1 MVLGHS
7 VQGRGITATEV
18 GDFDSPRKTLVVGCV
33 HGNECAGIAVAGRL
47 ARAAA
52 PAESDI
58 WVVPDLNPD
67 GRAAGTRGNARGVD
81 LNRNF
86 PWRWRRRGGLYDSG
100 RRPFSEPE
108 TRLAYRLIARVR
120 PSVTIWFHQ
129 HLDVVDDSTGSRAI
143 ERRFA
148 RKAGLRLA
156 SLTREPGSAVTWQSH
171 CFPRAT
177 AFVVELPAGTLAP
190 ATTTRLVRAV
200 DGVAARAPAAPSGA
214 RACKAGR

>member
-1 MVLGHS
+1 VVLGHS

-18 GDFDSPRKTLVVGCV
+18 GDFDSLRKTLVVGCI

-47 ARAAA
+47 ARAAT

-58 WVVPDLNPD
+58 WIVP
-67 GRAAGTRGNARGVD
+67 
-81 LNRNF
+81 
-86 PWRWRRRGGLYDSG
+86 WHWRRLGGLYDSG
-100 RRPFSEPE
+100 RRPFSESE

-148 RKAGLRLA
+148 RTAGLRLA

-171 CFPRAT
+171 CSPRAP

-190 ATTTRLVRAV
+190 AATTRLVRAV
-200 DGVAARAPAAPSGA
+200 DGAAARAPAAPSGA